1 MGGDFVL
8 SERQKKLLTIIL
20 KNPKGIKGAELAEK
34 IHVTTRTIRNDI
46 ADINMTLLNSHCM
59 IQSSKRAGYF
69 VMKENIV
76 KIQECLSLM
85 DAIDS
90 RQVASTPIER
100 RYYLLGQVA
109 QHSKISMYDLAD
121 MLYVSE
127 QTVYKD
133 AMSLIRFL
141 KETYHFN
148 EISISNGLIV
158 LECDELELR
167 SLCYR
172 IIKDEIYLSDK
183 LVNLHLYQ
191 LVKELY
197 DIEELNDIT
206 DYIVNYCKGHDV
218 SLTDRMIFVISW
230 MMFFTFVRIQ
240 NGNFLKKKMEVLHQN
255 FALNTMLKCMLED
268 LRFDFNKDDCNLL
281 QNYIETLGFYCDDEV
296 EVSSVESNEIVEEFT
311 KQMKLK
317 YNYDFT
323 SIPSLYDNFRNH
335 LNLAIKRLLVDYQL
349 SNPLLQEV
357 KTKYSFA
364 YEIALLIAPILYE
377 KYGLYM
383 CEDEISFL
391 ALYVM
396 PFLKMQNI
404 CVRVILVNSVLQ
416 SFTTFIENWIKQE
429 FREYLKIVAITP
441 LYSLQEEIKE
451 TEADLIISTT
461 PIDFTPQLPVITI
474 SSLPGLNEK
483 KVLEDFL
490 EGQAAISTGMK
501 LFREVF
507 SKEKILFFNEDI
519 SFEDVIRQCSR
530 NLKQQGH
537 IFDDEL
543 FITTTLSREK
553 IYPTHISN
561 GVYLPHP
568 LKNQAIRS
576 GISIGVVKKKID
588 GIKLIFLL
596 AQEPTINN
604 DMIYIYNFIN
614 KIAVSEKLV
623 KVLLEIQTPQEF
635 MDFLEQI
642 IQII

>member
-1 MGGDFVL
+1 ML

-20 KNPKGIKGAELAEK
+20 KNPRGIKGAELAEK
-34 IHVTTRTIRNDI
+34 IHVTTRTVRNDI
-46 ADINMTLLNSHCM
+46 ADINMTLMNSHCM

-69 VMKENIV
+69 IMKENVV

-90 RQVASTPIER
+90 RQIASTPIER

-109 QHSKISMYDLAD
+109 LHSKISLFELAD

-133 AMSLIRFL
+133 VMALIRFL
-141 KETYHFN
+141 KDTYHFC
-148 EISISNGLIV
+148 EISVSNGNVILQ
-158 LECDELELR
+158 CDEVELR

-172 IIKDEIYLSDK
+172 IIKDEIYLSDN

-191 LVKELY
+191 LVKESY

-206 DYIVNYCKGHDV
+206 DYIVSYCKGHDIT
-218 SLTDRMIFVISW
+218 LTDRMIFVISW
-230 MMFFTFVRIQ
+230 MIFFTFVRIQ
-240 NGNFLKKKMEVLHQN
+240 NGSLLKKKMEVFHQN
-255 FALNTMLKCMLED
+255 ISLSTMLKNLIDD
-268 LRFDFNKDDCNLL
+268 LRFDFNEDDCNLL
-281 QNYIETLGFYCDDEV
+281 QNYIETLGFYSNDDI
-296 EVSSVESNEIVEEFT
+296 SDVESDGVVEEFT
-311 KQMKLK
+311 RQMKIK

-323 SIPSLYDNFRNH
+323 SIPTLYDNFRNH

-364 YEIALLIAPILYE
+364 YEIALMIAPILYE

-404 CVRVILVNSVLQ
+404 CLRVILVNSVLQ
-416 SFTTFIENWIKQE
+416 SFTSFIEIWLKQE
-429 FREYLKIVAITP
+429 FQDHLKIVAITP
-441 LYSLQEEIKE
+441 LYSLQEEIKK

-461 PIDFTPQLPVITI
+461 SIDFTPKLPVITI
-474 SSLPGLNEK
+474 SSLPGINEK
-483 KVLEDFL
+483 KMLEEFM

-501 LFREVF
+501 IFREVF
-507 SKEKILFFNEDI
+507 SKEKILFFHEDI
-519 SFEDVIRQCSR
+519 VFEEVIKQCAQ
-530 NLKQQGH
+530 NLKKQGH
-537 IFDDEL
+537 IEDDEL
-543 FITTTLSREK
+543 FLQTTLSREK
-553 IYPTHISN
+553 VYPTHISN

-568 LKNQAIRS
+568 LMNQAIRS
-576 GISIGVVKKKID
+576 GISVGVVKKETTSKD
-588 GIKLIFLL
+588 DKIKLFFVL

-604 DMIYIYNFIN
+604 DMIYIYNLIN

-623 KVLLEIQTPQEF
+623 NVLLDLQTSQEF
-635 MDFLEQI
+635 IDYLERI
-642 IQII
+642 IQIM